1 MINNYIA
8 LDIETS
14 GLNPASDK
22 IIEIGMAK
30 VIDGRIEDKYSVL
43 LIRRR

>member
-30 VIDGRIEDKYSVL
+30 VIDGRIEDKYSCL